1 MVFPDPGPSV
11 GPGGRKVNRGRLSI
25 SNFQM
30 KPGKSTTSKSL
41 AIYPNSTK
49 RGVREKFSVSLNSGS
64 PPLTGSPGS
73 RDCCPRIPAATLGQP
88 LPPHL
93 QGPRLVSG
101 EGSVRRPSRR
111 AVSGLPG
118 LSSSHWGHQ
127 ACRPSHAQA
136 CSGLSSGGSDG
147 TESSTSAPGTAYRN
161 QG

>member
-1 MVFPDPGPSV
+1 MFPDPGPSM

-30 KPGKSTTSKSL
+30 KPGKSTDIQKSCNL
-41 AIYPNSTK
+41 PKLHQAWSE
-49 RGVREKFSVSLNSGS
+49 REILCFPEL
-64 PPLTGSPGS
+64 
-73 RDCCPRIPAATLGQP
+73 REPAAHWEPRVKRL
-88 LPPHL
+88 LPSHPSSNA
-93 QGPRLVSG
+93 GPAAPAPPAG
-101 EGSVRRPSRR
+101 PSPRFR
-111 AVSGLPG
+111 GGKCEEAFTQGLPG
-118 LSSSHWGHQ
+118 LSLSHWGHQ